1 MTLPPADPRANARR
15 ETAASAGIPHQAGRW
30 RDVPIGDAR
39 TNGDRDA
46 IVHGAVRSA
55 RSAAHRCGV
64 LLREVEKPHELEDM
78 SRMLSI
84 VWNRE
89 ASSRQITAELLR
101 AFAKTGN
108 YVAGAFADGQLIGA
122 SVAFFADPALASVH
136 SHITGVA
143 TGNTSRSVGY
153 ALKLHQRAWA
163 LGREVATIT
172 WTFDPLVRRNAYFN
186 ITKLGARVV
195 EYLPNFYGEMQD
207 RINAGDQSDRLLVE
221 WDLLAPDVV
230 SVCDAGRAIP
240 AADSGIIQTALQVAD
255 DGRPR
260 RSGWDSQRAVFMV
273 PQDVEVMRR
282 EAPELAREWRL
293 VVRETLGSAMASGAR
308 VAGFRRDEGYVVDA
322 DGDADGR

>member
-1 MTLPPADPRANARR
+1 MMLPPADPRANARG
-15 ETAASAGIPHQAGRW
+15 ETAASSRVPLQAARWGDIPTEDAG
-30 RDVPIGDAR
+30 V
-39 TNGDRDA
+39 NGDREA
-46 IVHGAVRSA
+46 VIHGAARSA
-55 RSAAHRCGV
+55 RTAAQKCGV
-64 LLREVEKPHELEDM
+64 LLREVETPHELEDV
-78 SRMLSI
+78 SRLLSI

-89 ASSRQITAELLR
+89 ATSRQITAELLR

-122 SVAFFADPALASVH
+122 AVAFFAHPALASVH

-143 TGNTSRSVGY
+143 VGNTSRSVGY

-163 LGREVATIT
+163 LRRDVTTVT

-230 SVCDAGRAIP
+230 SACDAAGTIP
-240 AADSGIIQTALQVAD
+240 AADSAIIQAVLNVAP

-260 RSGWDSQRAVFMV
+260 RGRWDSQRMV
-273 PQDVEVMRR
+273 VKVPPDVEAMRR
-282 EAPELAREWRL
+282 EAPDLAREWRL
-293 VVRETLGSAMASGAR
+293 VLRETLGPAMASGAR
-308 VAGFRRDEGYVVDA
+308 VTGFRRDEGYVVDA
-322 DGDADGR
+322 AGDGR